1 MFSFFSF
8 LKSLSLFIFSGFSR
22 WHSGKE
28 PVCQCRRCKR
38 HGFDPWVAKIPWKR
52 NWQPTPAFLPGNPHG
67 QRKLT
72 DCSLGGH
79 KELDTTERLSTANDS
94 LEHLASH
101 VSSNTAFNFKYFGW
115 MYLKVYLPF
124 KNTF

>member
-1 MFSFFSF
+1 MYVFMCICVYHIYICTYIHTHIYGLNS
-8 LKSLSLFIFSGFSR
+8 
-22 WHSGKE
+22 KE
-28 PVCQCRRCKR
+28 SAYQCRRR
-38 HGFDPWVAKIPWKR
+38 GFDPWPGRVPWKR

-72 DCSLGGH
+72 DYRLGGH
-79 KELDTTERLSTANDS
+79 KELDTTEQLSTANDS

-115 MYLKVYLPF
+115 MYLKIYLPF
-124 KNTF
+124 ENTF